1 MKRINT
7 RRSALALFFAAFLLV
22 PESAIAHCDTM
33 NGPVVA
39 DAQTALET
47 GDLMPVFK
55 WIAEED
61 ESEVTAAFDRARVV
75 RVNNRDSRELADLY
89 FFETVVRLH
98 RSSEGVP
105 YTGIKP
111 ASTDVGPATA
121 AADRALESGSA
132 DSLAEL
138 LTAEIDAA
146 VQGRFADAYRALQQA
161 DDSVA
166 AGREFVKAYVAFTH
180 LAERIHETVEHAS
193 PEHQAEA
200 IQTKHAHFE

>member
-1 MKRINT
+1 MKRIKT
-7 RRSALALFFAAFLLV
+7 TFFTLAMVFAAFLLV
-22 PESAIAHCDTM
+22 PESALAHCDTM

-55 WIAEED
+55 WVLED
-61 ESEVTAAFDRARVV
+61 DENEVTAAFERARIV
-75 RVNNRDSRELADLY
+75 RLNNRESRELADLY

-98 RSSEGVP
+98 RASEGVP

-111 ASTDVGPATA
+111 ASTDVGPAIA

-132 DSLAEL
+132 DKLAEL

-161 DDSVA
+161 DDSVE

-180 LAERIHETVEHAS
+180 LAERIHENVEHMS
-193 PEHQAEA
+193 PDHQSEA
-200 IQTKHAHFE
+200 TQTSHAYSE